1 MAERARLKRDLTN
14 RRFLAC
20 YNGRMAT
27 ILLVEDEAIL
37 SDTLRYN
44 LEREG
49 YTVLTASDGVHG
61 LELARR
67 KQPDLL
73 ILDVMLP
80 QLDGFSVCRILRNES
95 DIPIMMLTA
104 RQDEIDRI
112 AGLELGADDYVVK
125 PFSLGELLARV
136 RRILWRGRREEE
148 ALQREVLTAADLKVD
163 LGSRRVWR
171 GAHETGLSAK
181 EFDLLVCLMRN
192 RGLALSRDL
201 LLERVWGY
209 DFLGDSRT
217 VDVHVRWLREKIEPD
232 PSQPVFI
239 HTVRGT
245 GYRFEAPAQADAD
258 VRAALPHASNEAM
271 R

>member
-1 MAERARLKRDLTN
+1 
-14 RRFLAC
+14 
-20 YNGRMAT
+20 MAT
-27 ILLVEDEAIL
+27 ILLVEDETIL
-37 SDTLRYN
+37 AETLRYN

-49 YTVLTASDGVHG
+49 YTVLVAGDGVQA
-61 LELARR
+61 LELARQQ
-67 KQPDLL
+67 QPDLL

-80 QLDGFSVCRILRNES
+80 RLDGFSVCRILRGES
-95 DIPIMMLTA
+95 EVPIIMLTA

-136 RRILWRGRREEE
+136 RAILRRGRRDAEGM
-148 ALQREVLTAADLKVD
+148 QREILQAGQIKVD
-163 LGSRRVWR
+163 TGSRRVWS
-171 GAHETGLSAK
+171 GLHETMLSAK

-217 VDVHVRWLREKIEPD
+217 VDVHVRWLREKIESD
-232 PSQPVFI
+232 PSQPVYI
-239 HTVRGT
+239 RTVRGT
-245 GYRFEAPAQADAD
+245 GYRFEAPTEQKTTQGAPAIQA
-258 VRAALPHASNEAM
+258 EAGGVGKHPA
-271 R
+271 

>member
-1 MAERARLKRDLTN
+1 
-14 RRFLAC
+14 
-20 YNGRMAT
+20 MAT
-27 ILLVEDEAIL
+27 ILLVEDETIL
-37 SDTLRYN
+37 ADTLRYN

-49 YTVLTASDGVHG
+49 YTVLTAGDGVQG
-61 LELARR
+61 LELARQ

-80 QLDGFSVCRILRNES
+80 QLDGFSVCRILRGES
-95 DIPIMMLTA
+95 HVPIIMLTA

-136 RRILWRGRREEE
+136 RRILWRGRREDE
-148 ALQREVLTAADLKVD
+148 ALQREVLTAGDLKVD
-163 LGSRRVWR
+163 TGSRRVWC
-171 GAHETGLSAK
+171 GAQERTLSAK
-181 EFDLLVCLMRN
+181 EFDLLVCLIRN
-192 RGLALSRDL
+192 RGMALSRDL

-232 PSQPVFI
+232 PSQPIFI
-239 HTVRGT
+239 QTVRGT
-245 GYRFEAPAQADAD
+245 GYRFEAPVGKPD
-258 VRAALPHASNEAM
+258 VPARTSAG
-271 R
+271 

>member
-1 MAERARLKRDLTN
+1 
-14 RRFLAC
+14 
-20 YNGRMAT
+20 MAT
-27 ILLVEDEAIL
+27 ILLVEDEQIL

-49 YTVLTASDGVHG
+49 YTVLTAPDGVQG
-61 LELARR
+61 LELARQ

-80 QLDGFSVCRILRNES
+80 HLDGFSVCRILRGES
-95 DIPIMMLTA
+95 DVPIIMLTA
-104 RQDEIDRI
+104 RQDEIERI

-148 ALQREVLTAADLKVD
+148 SMQREVLQAGELKVD
-163 LGSRRVWR
+163 TGSRRVWR
-171 GAHETGLSAK
+171 GQQETGLSAK

-245 GYRFEAPAQADAD
+245 GYRFEVPSAQAESKATA
-258 VRAALPHASNEAM
+258 VKANR
-271 R
+271 